1 MDNKDDQ
8 KEWLLKRLKNIKD
21 KNEKLQNTLSKAIK
35 AGKNV
40 NYFYYNSMYN
50 FRKFYRDFG
59 KFLKMASLYSKRD
72 ELIDFLKLFIDFKGF
87 ELPSDNTKKL
97 KNKAINKTH
106 QLYSKYFNTYKKE
119 YHSEDLNKEDKNFFD
134 LNQCK
139 IFGKKKQKLEPTEE
153 KIKGETQKPLWS
165 EIDKPEF
172 EELKDDIYNN
182 QDNKDFKITI
192 NKRTYDLENVK
203 KFWREVTAS
212 RISKNEAKG

>member
-87 ELPSDNTKKL
+87 ELPSDNTKK
-97 KNKAINKTH
+97 T
-106 QLYSKYFNTYKKE
+106 
-119 YHSEDLNKEDKNFFD
+119 
-134 LNQCK
+134 
-139 IFGKKKQKLEPTEE
+139 
-153 KIKGETQKPLWS
+153 
-165 EIDKPEF
+165 
-172 EELKDDIYNN
+172 
-182 QDNKDFKITI
+182 
-192 NKRTYDLENVK
+192 
-203 KFWREVTAS
+203 
-212 RISKNEAKG
+212 